1 MAEAIVAGDEQA
13 SSPDEEA
20 LVQGA
25 SLLGFTLSART
36 HDKVRWHTYTCIRNV
51 ASQ

>member
-1 MAEAIVAGDEQA
+1 MPHQA

-25 SLLGFTLSART
+25 SLLGFTLTART
-36 HDKVRWHTYTCIRNV
+36 HDKVP
-51 ASQ
+51 AAA